1 MPVTYWG
8 HTLLAPLLKLNSSHS
23 LISRPL
29 MPTPS
34 KKPSRKKKPSTMN
47 QKIPRLTTLEM
58 DRIAEGVFASVP
70 PGTPPDLIQA
80 EIDRLVK
87 EGNEK
92 KRVQA
97 ATDAMNREKN
107 AVRKVS
113 TRQLFIARMRRA
125 GKGPWIDNRYLE
137 LRLGGTAP
145 ALIWPTIMKEL
156 AFPGKKAELLIEEQ
170 CQKEFVHTV
179 KSEAKTEKVT
189 IAEEKRIMT
198 FEEAVKTLPIKSSPK
213 EDMDWIR
220 SHTAMLRYNQLK
232 DKTKQVTISID
243 DILHADHGPA
253 PSRAAVVS
261 LQHWVNYPNEF
272 HKQIIGVHKRA
283 EEEAGSATGA
293 AKPDLGVAEIER
305 LLDGFI
311 NEDS

>member
-1 MPVTYWG
+1 MANARAA
-8 HTLLAPLLKLNSSHS
+8 LE
-23 LISRPL
+23 
-29 MPTPS
+29 
-34 KKPSRKKKPSTMN
+34 
-47 QKIPRLTTLEM
+47 TT
-58 DRIAEGVFASVP
+58 
-70 PGTPPDLIQA
+70 
-80 EIDRLVK
+80 
-87 EGNEK
+87 
-92 KRVQA
+92 
-97 ATDAMNREKN
+97 KN
-107 AVRKVS
+107 KVRKVN
-113 TRQLFIARMRRA
+113 TRELFISRMRRA
-125 GKGPWIDNRYLE
+125 GKGAWIDNRFLE
-137 LRLGGTAP
+137 LKLAGTHP
-145 ALIWPTIMKEL
+145 PIIWRTILKEL
-156 AFPGKKAELLIEEQ
+156 AFPGKRAELLLEEQ
-170 CQKEFVHTV
+170 CQKEFFHTL
-179 KSEAKTEKVT
+179 KTEAKTEKVT